1 MQLSI
6 SGHHV
11 DLTESLQNLINQK
24 FEKLERHYDH
34 ITHVHVVLNVEK
46 LTHCAEATA
55 HVTGAELF
63 ANAESEDMY
72 SAIDQLLG
80 KLDRQIIKHKEKTT
94 ARHNARSNARQDN
107 RYNAQDTQAESLLA
121 PDQENGDTDPDI

>member
-11 DLTESLQNLINQK
+11 DLTESLSAYINQK

-34 ITHVHVVLNVEK
+34 ITQVHVVLNVEK
-46 LTHCAEATA
+46 LSQQAEATA

-63 ANAESEDMY
+63 ANAEAQDMY
-72 SAIDQLLG
+72 AAIDNLVD
-80 KLDRQIIKHKEKTT
+80 KLDRQIIKHKEKTV
-94 ARHNARSNARQDN
+94 ARHHGSHERSARHGNIS
-107 RYNAQDTQAESLLA
+107 
-121 PDQENGDTDPDI
+121 G